1 MDDGGGAG
9 VEEVEATQD
18 LPPPAPD
25 HLVFNGFQTTHVAVG
40 GGRGEG
46 GRREGR
52 GREKYYETPLTKP
65 VIPLYSTFC
74 TSVCIVDHTQVAAIL
89 IHKTISQS
97 DVSN

>member
-40 GGRGEG
+40 GQGGGRGGGGREG
-46 GRREGR
+46 GREEG
-52 GREKYYETPLTKP
+52 EVL
-65 VIPLYSTFC
+65 
-74 TSVCIVDHTQVAAIL
+74 
-89 IHKTISQS
+89 
-97 DVSN
+97 